1 MSEIDS
7 EFSYNS
13 IYSKNK
19 ENNEIINDFKYLIL
33 KKIETKTN
41 LIYNEIEKATSKIH
55 YILLKK
61 HLIS

>member
-7 EFSYNS
+7 VFSYNS
-13 IYSKNK
+13 LYSETT
-19 ENNEIINDFKYLIL
+19 ENNEIINGFKSLIV

-41 LIYNEIEKATSKIH
+41 LIYNEIEKATSKMQ